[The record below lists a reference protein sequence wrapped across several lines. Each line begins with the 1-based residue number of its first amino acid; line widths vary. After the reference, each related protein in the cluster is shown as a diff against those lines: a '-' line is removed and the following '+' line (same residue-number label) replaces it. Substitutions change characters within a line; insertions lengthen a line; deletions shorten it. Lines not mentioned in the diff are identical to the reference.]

1 MSATEESASAD
12 ARDTGDTPATEPSVE
27 PFPPAQRSDRTA
39 QKRSRGIRLGVLTAI
54 LVLITGIGILHQTG
68 TSFKPV
74 GVDAL
79 CPFGGIETLWSLMSG
94 AGLMRRIAVSSV
106 VLLATTFLIAIVFRR
121 AFCGYLCPLGVLQEL
136 FGKIGTAIWPKNR
149 PVMSAAIDKTARLLK
164 YGVLVFFTVW
174 TWQAATLVIR
184 PYDPWVAWMH
194 LTSAELFAEFGVG
207 VAILG
212 ISLVGS
218 IVYDRFFCKYLCPMG
233 AFLGAI
239 SRFSL
244 FKVRR
249 VESTCIDCK
258 LCDRACPV
266 NVTVST
272 VDVVQDAECINCNEC
287 VNACPVADTLVVSTS
302 TGNGTA
308 TAFGA
313 SQMMWLVFALAAIMI
328 GVTTVS
334 GAFAWTMP
342 TLSSAVEQTGGT
354 LNVED
359 IKGSMTF
366 AEVSAASGIPTAV
379 FMQQYGISDA
389 DLNAKIKDLVPIY
402 GFDVHTD
409 VREFVA
415 AQMAAGAGAPAGGSE
430 GTAPACGMGGE
441 EAGSD

>member
-1 MSATEESASAD
+1 MSATEEPTSSGPQD
-12 ARDTGDTPATEPSVE
+12 PSDTGSTEAAPTQPVV
-27 PFPPAQRSDRTA
+27 AQRSDRAA
-39 QKRSRGIRLGVLTAI
+39 QKRSRAIRLGVLTAI
-54 LVLITGIGILHQTG
+54 LVFITGIGYLHQTG
-68 TSFKPV
+68 TAFKPV

-79 CPFGGIETLWSLMSG
+79 CPFGGIETLWSLISG
-94 AGLMRRIAVSSV
+94 AGLLKRIAVSSV
-106 VLLATTFLIAIVFRR
+106 ILLATTLLIAVVFRR
-121 AFCGYLCPLGVLQEL
+121 AFCGYLCPLGAVQEL
-136 FGKIGTAIWPKNR
+136 FGKIGKAIWPKNR
-149 PVMSAAIDKTARLLK
+149 PVMPAVIDKPARLLK
-164 YGVLVFFTVW
+164 YGILVFFTVW

-194 LTSAELFAEFGVG
+194 LTSAELLVEFGIGAAV
-207 VAILG
+207 LG
-212 ISLVGS
+212 ISLLGS

-233 AFLGAI
+233 GFLGAI

-258 LCDRACPV
+258 LCDHACPV

-287 VNACPVADTLVVSTS
+287 VNVCPVADTLVVSTAPD
-302 TGNGTA
+302 NGTA
-308 TAFGA
+308 TTFGA
-313 SQMMWLVFALAAIMI
+313 SQMMWLVFALTAIMI
-328 GVTTVS
+328 AVTSLS

-342 TLSSAVEQTGGT
+342 TLSTAVEQSGGT
-354 LNVED
+354 LNVDD

-366 AEVSAASGIPTAV
+366 AEVSAASGIPTEV
-379 FMQQYGISDA
+379 FKQQYGISDA
-389 DLNAKIKDLVPIY
+389 DLTVKIKDLMPVY

-415 AQMAAGAGAPAGGSE
+415 AQMAAGATAPAGGAE
-430 GTAPACGMGGE
+430 GAAPACGE